1 MNKITYPLKPRQRG
15 DAVANLQEVLLYIL
29 KHRRNL
35 LAPRPVMTHVSR
47 PDWKKVESGL
57 REERAKRYYGK
68 MTKWLVANLQY
79 HLDLPATGT
88 VDEATAEAI
97 NALLEEWGLLENGE
111 EEKQEFI
118 VSGRVVSHELRG
130 VEGLRVRVVD
140 KNIGKDLPL
149 GETRTGER
157 GDYEIRYSPKKIRKG
172 KRKPD
177 VQVQALDQK
186 GKILAA
192 SNVRYNAG
200 PRESGLDVIIPE
212 EKLPSPP
219 ELPRLQADLA
229 PQLEV
234 HAEQQLTRA
243 LAELK
248 EDNERQDITYLAN
261 KTGWDARMVA
271 MVALASRFSRESGIE
286 PEFCYALFRAGVPA
300 NKGILSQMVPETV
313 KKAWEQA
320 IEQNILPPE
329 IKKKIPENLKR
340 FKVYATARLLEG
352 PAPVGISGF
361 GEVVKVA
368 LSEPEKQERLAS
380 LYYEYQH
387 DLSLFWDKVK
397 HEFGGEIA
405 DRLQLDGKVAFL
417 TINNAPLIRCL
428 HKRIDGLRDPLDL
441 VRQGLFRKEKWEELL
456 VGDKVPVPAEIPGDS
471 PEEKR
476 ANYASFMA
484 NQLRLSYPT
493 AVVSEM
499 VKGGKIPI
507 KPSVREAVTGFFDKH
522 HGRFE
527 LGLHPV
533 EQYLRRNDITL
544 DEPVLTEI
552 KKLQRV
558 YQITPSDEAMGKL
571 LEHHLDSAYAVVQ
584 YDEQSFIKTYEGEL
598 GGEAEARLI
607 YHKAQQV
614 HNAVLNIAT
623 SYMLEKAA
631 PPLHSIPWKTMAG
644 EGGANNT
651 GILAYPTL
659 EGLFGELDFCTCEHC
674 RSWLSPAAYL
684 VDLLLF
690 LDKDEHPSP
699 LDVLIERRPDI
710 QHLQLTCENT
720 NTVLPYIDLVNEVL
734 EYWVVNGSLTNFE
747 GHNIEEG
754 VTIEEL
760 LASPQ
765 FVNERAYEI
774 LRDQVF
780 PPPLPFHRSLE
791 VMRRYFEHFE
801 MPLHEAMEKLRKH
814 DGADR
819 DGALYGWRDI
829 LMERLGLSRQEY
841 RILTNSDIPLQELYG
856 EDPDVVTK
864 FAKLRDELTT
874 ITVDDVERPIGIG
887 NAKLFVRRL
896 NLSYEELIDIVRT
909 QFVNPYSHLIPKLEN
924 LHINFTTIQAFLQG
938 TLSEADFEAR
948 LPEDLDPTAYGGDVK
963 QWLRDHE
970 AQIMGLIVLADPTG
984 SEDICSFDTVE
995 LRYAQPD
1002 FDNNKLR
1009 SIEFLKLLRFIRLWK
1024 KLGWSI
1030 EQTDKAIKALYPA
1043 DQLPIP
1049 EDDWDTA
1056 RIKLDAGFWTLLDR
1070 LAHLQIVMKELHLK
1084 PNPNLL
1090 PLLACWS
1097 PIDTHGYDSLYR
1109 RMFLN
1114 PTILAL
1120 DEIFQEDG
1128 YGNYLA
1134 DKKEFQDPDA
1144 ESPRLSQHVEALRAA
1159 FNLTGEEFELIRQ
1172 ELGFDENTI
1181 LNLANISPIFRHG
1194 YLARKLRFS
1203 VRELLALK
1211 ALSGLDPFLPLD
1223 MAQPRDPAQPF
1234 GAVRPP
1240 AIRFIELVQ
1249 QIKNSPFKVSSL
1261 VYYLQHQDWSGEA
1274 SPSQEDILAF
1284 ARTLR
1289 GDLLRIEQENA
1300 VQEDSTGEVTKSR
1313 MALVYPQEAVDT
1325 FFGFLNNTVT
1335 FSTDYDHGRPQLEEA
1350 ILEVSDR
1357 LTYDDLR
1364 KRLSFAGV
1372 MTEGERDALKGV
1384 PGVSEN
1390 FKNAVQA
1397 LYNAGQAALADFF
1410 ARYPE
1415 LESTYSSFVSS
1426 NEPVEKRFSALL
1438 SDILP
1443 DLLGRLRRQ
1452 QVRQTVSA
1460 QVGADLTV
1468 VTPLLEDARV
1478 LHAVGNVDEPAIADF
1493 MTLETRGLS
1502 TDIFFAET
1510 PGTIPDW
1517 SGVVP
1522 EIDYGGS
1529 NPLPSDGAS
1538 GVSGRWNGFLE
1549 ASDTGFYNFYIEA
1562 DAGAGIALRLD
1573 GQEVTLVPTDGL
1585 WHNQDHIELEAGRL
1599 YALELEAQGV
1609 KERLSLQ
1616 WEHQGTGR
1624 VVIPSGQLYPATVLN
1639 RFKAAYLRVFKALAI
1654 AEAVG
1659 LSGEE
1664 LIYFATHDDHRIDG
1678 RGWLNALP
1686 VKPLLAGATVHALL
1700 RILLVLLRY
1709 RDMKED
1715 LNVSPERL
1723 LEVLRDPQARDEE
1736 GVLLLERVTGWREE
1750 DVTALLGHFG
1760 LELSDL
1766 SRIPHL
1772 ARLHEA
1778 FGVVKKLAIGAST
1791 LLAVTTNDPETDT
1804 LRELQA
1810 ALRAR
1815 FDDTPEPGGSL
1826 PAIEE
1831 VPARSVLPISRDWL
1845 KLVQPINDELRSLR
1859 RDALVAYV
1867 LHKMGQKE
1875 ATKHIDT
1882 PDKLFEYFLIDVEM
1896 DPCMKTSRIKQAISS
1911 VQLFTQRCLM
1921 NLEPQVAS
1929 SDINAKQWEWM
1940 KRYRVWEANRKIFL
1954 WPENWLEP
1962 ELRDNKSP
1970 FFRDLESEL
1979 LQGDI
1984 TDDAAAIAL
1993 VHYLE
1998 KLDAVARLE
2007 ICGMY
2012 YEENELGNPA
2022 DDVVHVIART
2032 AGTRRTYY
2040 YRRHEGG
2047 VTWTPWEKINLNIED
2062 NPVLLVVWKDRLLL
2076 FWLSVLQQP
2085 ISGINSAEAISSG
2098 TNSQN
2103 NSKDPKLTE
2112 ATLSQLKGSAGE
2124 SKMQVSLTLNWSE
2137 YYHGKWQAVRT
2148 SNLNKPLE
2156 LGKFDALGNNTFD
2169 RTKLK
2174 LFSRLGKD
2182 GELIVSVNYDSI
2194 VSKNPKHFKL
2204 YNTHSL
2210 TMQSSSDDALGES
2223 DWLSSIIRPFRLFDD
2238 KNPPFTIEYYF
2249 ALTQLFIQTLLKRG
2263 ISCQPVD
2270 TQHPLKNIFEAPFFC
2285 QNSRH
2290 VFFVTTKKS
2299 SVLVATYPDIFVR
2312 PSSKSPLVEIPK
2324 VILPDYYRVEER
2336 AVDPVGPIIQ
2346 WGDPRERTRIMA
2358 DREATLIRVMAA
2370 DGTIQYEGTQIGPHG
2385 GIFSAQKINK

>member
-1 MNKITYPLKPRQRG
+1 MNKTTYPLKPRQRG
-15 DAVANLQEVLLYIL
+15 DAVANLQEVLLYFL
-29 KHRRNL
+29 KHKRNL
-35 LAPRPVMTHVSR
+35 LIPRPVMTHVSR

-68 MTKWLVANLQY
+68 ITKWLVANLQY
-79 HLDLPATGT
+79 HLDLPATGE

-97 NALLEEWGLLENGE
+97 NALLEKWGLLENGG

-130 VEGLRVRVVD
+130 VEGLRVLAVD

-157 GDYEIRYSPKKIRKG
+157 GAYEIRYSPKKIRKG
-172 KRKPD
+172 KKKPD

-219 ELPRLQADLA
+219 EFPRLQADLA

-271 MVALASRFSRESGIE
+271 MAALASRFSRESGIE

-300 NKGILSQMVPETV
+300 NKAILSQMAPETV

-329 IKKKIPENLKR
+329 SKQKIPENLKR
-340 FKVYATARLLEG
+340 FKADATAHLLEG

-361 GEVVKVA
+361 GEVLKVA
-368 LSEPEKQERLAS
+368 LSKPEKRERLAS

-405 DRLQLDGKVAFL
+405 DRLQLDSKVAFL

-428 HKRIDGLRDPLDL
+428 HERIDGLRDPLDL

-456 VGDKVPVPAEIPGDS
+456 AGDEVPIPVEIPGDS

-493 AVVSEM
+493 AVVSALIEDNEIRIDSS
-499 VKGGKIPI
+499 VKNT
-507 KPSVREAVTGFFDKH
+507 VTKFLYEH
-522 HGRFE
+522 QGRFE
-527 LGLHPV
+527 LGIQPI
-533 EQYLRRNDITL
+533 EQYL
-544 DEPVLTEI
+544 
-552 KKLQRV
+552 KKNNIDLEDKAVVQLKKFQRV
-558 YQITPSDEAMGKL
+558 YQITPSDKAMAAL
-571 LEHHLDSAYAVVQ
+571 LNHNIDSAYAVVQ
-584 YDEQSFIKTYEGEL
+584 YDEDTFIKTYQGEL
-598 GGEAEARLI
+598 GGETAARLT
-607 YHKAQQV
+607 YAKAQQV

-631 PPLHSIPWKTMAG
+631 PPLYPIPWKTG
-644 EGGANNT
+644 EGGADDT
-651 GILAYPTL
+651 GVLAYPTL

-690 LDKDEHPSP
+690 LDKDERPSP
-699 LDVLIERRPDI
+699 LDVLLERRPDI

-734 EYWVVNGSLTNFE
+734 EHWVVNGSLTNFE

-765 FVNERAYEI
+765 FVNDRAYEI

-780 PPPLPFHRSLE
+780 PPPLPFNRSLE

-801 MPLHEAMEKLRKH
+801 MPLHEAMERLRKH

-819 DGALYGWRDI
+819 DGAPYGWRDI

-841 RILTNSDIPLQELYG
+841 RILTDSDIPLQELYG
-856 EDPDVVTK
+856 EDQDVVTK
-864 FAKLRDELTT
+864 FAELRDELTT
-874 ITVDDVERPIGIG
+874 ITVDDVERSIGIG
-887 NAKLFVRRL
+887 NAKLFARRL

-909 QFVNPYSHLIPKLEN
+909 QFVNPYSHLIPKLEK

-970 AQIMGLIVLADPTG
+970 AQIMGLIVLSDPTG
-984 SEDICSFDTVE
+984 SEDVCSFDTVE

-1043 DQLPIP
+1043 DQYPD
-1049 EDDWDTA
+1049 ENDHWDTA
-1056 RIKLDAGFWTLLDR
+1056 RIKLDAGFRILLDR
-1070 LAHLQIVMKELHLK
+1070 LAHLQIVMEELHLK
-1084 PNPNLL
+1084 PNPDLL

-1144 ESPRLSQHVEALRAA
+1144 EPPRLSQHVEALRAA

-1172 ELGFDENTI
+1172 ELSFDKNTI
-1181 LNLANISPIFRHG
+1181 LNLANISSLFRHG

-1249 QIKNSPFKVSSL
+1249 QIKNSPFKVNSL

-1397 LYNAGQAALADFF
+1397 LYNAGQAALSDFF

-1502 TDIFFAET
+1502 ADIFFAET

-1529 NPLPSDGAS
+1529 NPLPSDGAP
-1538 GVSGRWNGFLE
+1538 GVSGRWHGFLE
-1549 ASDTGFYNFYIEA
+1549 APDTGFYNFYIEA

-1573 GQEVTLVPTDGL
+1573 GQEVTLVVTDGL
-1585 WHNQDHIELEAGRL
+1585 WHNQEPIELEAGRL

-1616 WEHQGTGR
+1616 WERQGTGR

-1639 RFKAAYLRVFKALAI
+1639 RFKAAYLRVLKALAI

-1700 RILLVLLRY
+1700 RILLALLRY
-1709 RDMKED
+1709 RDIKED

-1766 SRIPHL
+1766 SHIPHL

-1778 FGVVKKLAIGAST
+1778 FRVVKKLAIGAFT
-1791 LLAVTTNDPETDT
+1791 LLAVTTNDPVTDT

-1831 VPARSVLPISRDWL
+1831 VPARSALPINRDWL

-1929 SDINAKQWEWM
+1929 SNINAKQWEWM
-1940 KRYRVWEANRKIFL
+1940 KRYRLWEANRKIFL

-1984 TDDAAAIAL
+1984 TDDAAATAL

-1998 KLDAVARLE
+1998 KLDEVARLE

-2040 YRRHEGG
+2040 YRRQEGG

-2062 NPVLLVVWKDRLLL
+2062 NPVLPVVWKDRLLL
-2076 FWLSVLQQP
+2076 FWVSILQKP
-2085 ISGINSAEAISSG
+2085 VSE

-2103 NSKDPKLTE
+2103 SNDDVKLTE
-2112 ATLSQLKGSAGE
+2112 ANLSQLKGTAGE
-2124 SKMQVSLTLNWSE
+2124 SKMRVELVLNWSE
-2137 YYHGKWQAVRT
+2137 YYHGKWQPVRT
-2148 SNLNKPLE
+2148 SNVLRPETLDVFSAM
-2156 LGKFDALGNNTFD
+2156 GSGAFD
-2169 RTKLK
+2169 RSELQM
-2174 LFSRLGKD
+2174 FSEEKEE
-2182 GELIVSVNYDSI
+2182 GEEKSLSI
-2194 VSKNPKHFKL
+2194 FISYPGRKTVHFEL
-2204 YNTHSL
+2204 YNT
-2210 TMQSSSDDALGES
+2210 QSVPISSGGLFETKSNGRNIFINIFIIYPVILGRGPVPAGLYIAYS
-2223 DWLSSIIRPFRLFDD
+2223 DSPYIDLISF
-2238 KNPPFTIEYYF
+2238 K
-2249 ALTQLFIQTLLKRG
+2249 KR

-2324 VILPDYYRVEER
+2324 VILPDYHRVEER
-2336 AVDPVGPIIQ
+2336 VVDPVGPITQ
-2346 WGDPRERTRIMA
+2346 WGDPRERTRIMV

-2385 GIFSAQKINK
+2385 GIFSVQKINK